1 MTATVQVLS
10 EDVEIPR
17 GGRGRAPLTAFLARP
32 DGDGSRPAVIIIHEL
47 FGLNDNIRDI
57 ARRFADE
64 GYVALAVDLF
74 SGGGNRKLCI
84 LRVMSALALRPLR
97 NKGLSDLRRSIG
109 WLQERPE
116 VDANRIGAIG
126 FCMGGGYAL
135 ALACVESDL
144 RASSAFYCTNPRP
157 LSALKLACPIAGS
170 FPEDD
175 WSARSG
181 RKLDA
186 ALDRYNI
193 PHDVKI
199 YPGAGHSF
207 FNDILDGYHPAA
219 AADSWQRT
227 LAFFRE
233 HMGGA
238 AVPGVTP
245 RPSPP
250 PQPPTRA
257 SLS

>member
-10 EDVEIPR
+10 EDALIPR
-17 GGRGRAPLTAFLARP
+17 AKRRAEPLTAYLARP
-32 DGDGSRPAVIIIHEL
+32 EGSGERPAVVIIHEL
-47 FGLNDNIRDI
+47 YGLNDNIRDI

-84 LRVMSALALRPLR
+84 LRVMSALALRPLK
-97 NKGLSDLRRSIG
+97 NKGLSDLRRSID
-109 WLQERPE
+109 WLQQRPE
-116 VDANRIGAIG
+116 VDANRVGAIG

-144 RASSAFYCTNPRP
+144 RASSVFYCSNPRP
-157 LSALKLACPIAGS
+157 LSAVRRACPIVGS
-170 FPEDD
+170 YPEDD

-181 RKLDA
+181 RKLDD
-186 ALDRYNI
+186 ALDRYNV

-199 YPGAGHSF
+199 YPGTGHSF
-207 FNDILDGYHPAA
+207 FNDTLEGHHPEA
-219 AADSWQRT
+219 AADAWQRT

-233 HMGGA
+233 QMGARDVGM
-238 AVPGVTP
+238 
-245 RPSPP
+245 
-250 PQPPTRA
+250 
-257 SLS
+257 

>member
-1 MTATVQVLS
+1 MVATARILT
-10 EDVEIPR
+10 EDVVVPR
-17 GGRGRAPLTAFLARP
+17 RKRGDTPLTACLARP
-32 DGDGSRPAVIIIHEL
+32 DAPGELPAVVIIHEL

-74 SGGGNRKLCI
+74 SGDGNRKLCVM
-84 LRVMSALALRPLR
+84 RVMSALVVRPLK
-97 NKGLSDLRRSIG
+97 NKGLSDLRRSID
-109 WLQERPE
+109 WLQRRPE
-116 VDANRIGAIG
+116 VDANRVGAIG

-144 RASSAFYCTNPRP
+144 RASSAFYCTNPRQM
-157 LSALKLACPIAGS
+157 SALRRACPIVGS
-170 FPEDD
+170 YPEND

-181 RKLDA
+181 RKLDL
-186 ALDRYNI
+186 ALDEYNI

-207 FNDILDGYHPAA
+207 FNDTLDGYHPEA

-233 HMGGA
+233 HMA
-238 AVPGVTP
+238 
-245 RPSPP
+245 
-250 PQPPTRA
+250 
-257 SLS
+257 

>member
-1 MTATVQVLS
+1 MTATAQVLT
-10 EDVEIPR
+10 EDVEVPSAKR
-17 GGRGRAPLTAFLARP
+17 GAEPLVAYLAKP
-32 DGDGSRPAVIIIHEL
+32 DGAEALPAVVIIHEL

-57 ARRFADE
+57 ARRFAGE

-84 LRVMSALALRPLR
+84 LRVMSALALRPLK
-97 NKGLSDLRRSIG
+97 NKGLSDLRRSID
-109 WLQERPE
+109 WLQARPE
-116 VDANRIGAIG
+116 VDRNRVGAIG

-157 LSALKLACPIAGS
+157 LAALQRACPIVGS
-170 FPEDD
+170 YPEDD
-175 WSARSG
+175 WSAKSG
-181 RKLDA
+181 RKLDT
-186 ALDRYNI
+186 ALDGYNV
-193 PHDVKI
+193 PHDVKV

-207 FNDILDGYHPAA
+207 FNDTLGSHHPEA

-233 HMGGA
+233 H
-238 AVPGVTP
+238 V
-245 RPSPP
+245 
-250 PQPPTRA
+250 
-257 SLS
+257 

>member
-1 MTATVQVLS
+1 MTATVQTLT
-10 EDVEIPR
+10 EDVLIPR
-17 GGRGRAPLTAFLARP
+17 AKRGAEPIAAYLARP
-32 DGDGSRPAVIIIHEL
+32 MGEEARPAVVIIHEL

-84 LRVMSALALRPLR
+84 VRVMSALALRPLK
-97 NKGLSDLRRSIG
+97 NKGLSDLRRSID
-109 WLQERPE
+109 WLQQRPE
-116 VDANRIGAIG
+116 VDANRVGAIG

-157 LSALKLACPIAGS
+157 ISALKRACPIVGS
-170 FPEDD
+170 YPEDD

-181 RKLDA
+181 RKLDD
-186 ALDRYNI
+186 ALDRYKV

-199 YPGAGHSF
+199 YPGVGHSF
-207 FNDILDGYHPAA
+207 FNDTLDGHHPEA

-227 LAFFRE
+227 LAFFGE
-233 HMGGA
+233 H
-238 AVPGVTP
+238 
-245 RPSPP
+245 
-250 PQPPTRA
+250 
-257 SLS
+257 L